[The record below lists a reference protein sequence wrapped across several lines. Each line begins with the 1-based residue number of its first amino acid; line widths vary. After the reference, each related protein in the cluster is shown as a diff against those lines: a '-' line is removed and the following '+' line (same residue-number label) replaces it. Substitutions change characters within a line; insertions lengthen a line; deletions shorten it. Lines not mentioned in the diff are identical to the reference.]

1 LKALEFDDL
10 TRVFD
15 AFAVISIPRFLP
27 SETMAWTIFLDSA
40 LRPRLSTKQRSI
52 FSVLIGN
59 WCRTLRDEYPVPKS
73 SMAELDVEVIQLR
86 QRF

>member
-1 LKALEFDDL
+1 MRAIEGLEFDDL
-10 TRVFD
+10 RGFSTPS
-15 AFAVISIPRFLP
+15 AVISIPRFLP

-59 WCRTLRDEYPVPKS
+59 WCRALRDEYPVPKS
-73 SMAELDVEVIQLR
+73 SMASLMLR
-86 QRF
+86 SSS